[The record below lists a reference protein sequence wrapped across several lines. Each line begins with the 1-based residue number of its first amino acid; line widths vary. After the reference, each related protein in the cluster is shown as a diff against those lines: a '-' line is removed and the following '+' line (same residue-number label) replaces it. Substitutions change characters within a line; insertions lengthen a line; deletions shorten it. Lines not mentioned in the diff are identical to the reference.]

1 MQLRDLDTLEAIDL
15 DFTKSDRKIQ
25 GGSRPYA
32 SSAADGV
39 SKAGTRASAGIS
51 GYKAYYQVSAAAAG
65 AAAGAATVNG
75 PASVSVS
82 VNISY

>member
-15 DFTKSDRKIQ
+15 DFTKSDRNIQ

-32 SSAADGV
+32 NVAADGV
-39 SKAGTRASAGIS
+39 AKAGARGSAWVS
-51 GYKAYYQVSAAAAG
+51 GYVASFQVSAAAA
-65 AAAGAATVNG
+65 AAAAAAATVNG
-75 PASVSVS
+75 PASVSVR